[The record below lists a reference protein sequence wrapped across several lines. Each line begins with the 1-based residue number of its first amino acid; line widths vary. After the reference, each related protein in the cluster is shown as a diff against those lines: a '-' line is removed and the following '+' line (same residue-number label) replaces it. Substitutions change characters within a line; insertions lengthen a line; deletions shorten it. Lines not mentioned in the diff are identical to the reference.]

1 MLTTHVLIID
11 LATQPGG
18 TDFEAANKYGFK
30 AILAPGLPG
39 KVAPVYAGE
48 ILADVVPRLIISELS
63 KLDASLLFA

>member
-1 MLTTHVLIID
+1 MKRLMNMVSRLS
-11 LATQPGG
+11 
-18 TDFEAANKYGFK
+18 
-30 AILAPGLPG
+30 APGLPG